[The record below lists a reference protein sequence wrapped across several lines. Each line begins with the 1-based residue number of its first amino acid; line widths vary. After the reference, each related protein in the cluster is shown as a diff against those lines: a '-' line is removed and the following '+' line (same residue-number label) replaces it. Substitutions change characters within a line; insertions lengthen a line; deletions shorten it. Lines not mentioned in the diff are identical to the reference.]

1 MTNTVE
7 QTLYKMLTANTG
19 RAICDS
25 GGAYGRNWER
35 NQGKTLA
42 NFENEAPAF
51 LSIGKWHDGTYSFD
65 VTISVFHRITS
76 LVESNIYCDEFNS
89 QPVDDWRGDYYGTSE
104 AGQTW
109 LEDNGFTPSDCW
121 GDGFNTY
128 NFDGCLLSQTLQG
141 HILDHESGDKYI
153 LLQVHGGCDVRG
165 GYTDAKLFKLR
176 QWVEP
181 WQIADDY
188 AMFTLAGEVCDYRG
202 GDGGFTDENGD
213 PITDEKLQK
222 YAQAVGECLIRGD
235 IAE

>member
-1 MTNTVE
+1 MTNTAK
-7 QTLYKMLTANTG
+7 QTLYKMLIANTG

-35 NQGKTLA
+35 NQGKTLE
-42 NFENEAPAF
+42 NFENEAPAT
-51 LSIGKWHDGTYSFD
+51 LAIGKWHDGTYSFD

-89 QPVDDWRGDYYGTSE
+89 QPVDDWRGDFYGVSE

-109 LEDNGFTPSDCW
+109 LEDNGFTASDCW

-141 HILDHESGDKYI
+141 HILDHESGDKYL
-153 LLQVHGGCDVRG
+153 LLQIHGGCDVRG

-176 QWVEP
+176 QWCEP
-181 WQIADDY
+181 WQIADNY
-188 AMFTLAGEVCDYRG
+188 ALFMIGEHICDYRG
-202 GDGGFTDENGD
+202 GDGGFTNGD
-213 PITDEKLQK
+213 GESINDEDLQLI
-222 YAQAVGECLIRGD
+222 AQSVGECVITGD

>member
-1 MTNTVE
+1 MTKSVE
-7 QTLYKMLTANTG
+7 QSLYEMFITNTG

-35 NQGKTLA
+35 NQGRTLLDFQ
-42 NFENEAPAF
+42 NDAPAT
-51 LSIGKWHDGTYSFD
+51 LSIEKWKDGTYSFD
-65 VTISVFHRITS
+65 VTISAFHR
-76 LVESNIYCDEFNS
+76 LAGLLESNIYCEEFNS
-89 QPVDDWRGDYYGTSE
+89 KPVDDWRSDYYGVSDE
-104 AGQTW
+104 GEQW
-109 LEDNGFTPSDCW
+109 LNDNGFTASEYW

-141 HILDHESGDKYI
+141 HFLDHESGDKYL

-188 AMFTLAGEVCDYRG
+188 ALFMIGEHICDYRG
-202 GDGGFTDENGD
+202 GDGGFTDGEGES
-213 PITDEKLQK
+213 ISDEALQLL
-222 YAQAVGECLIRGD
+222 AQSVGECVIRGD